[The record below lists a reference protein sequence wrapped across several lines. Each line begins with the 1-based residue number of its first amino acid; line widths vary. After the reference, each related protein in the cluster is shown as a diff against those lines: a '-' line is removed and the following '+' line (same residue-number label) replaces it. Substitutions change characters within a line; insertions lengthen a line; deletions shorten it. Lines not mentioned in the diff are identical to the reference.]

1 MINNEIVIKMVE
13 PYLKDNQ
20 IFEKDFNE
28 IFKMLSEDEK
38 YDVRE
43 LLDERDIEIERCE
56 GEKVEDNSSD
66 FDNEEVIDEPNEDLG
81 IEAKK
86 DDWFKI
92 LYSNAIFAKDDE
104 ILDEKLITN
113 QCRSNEELC
122 ILAQQGNELALE
134 RLCINNK
141 GLVAKCVSQIEKH
154 RRTRSLQFDDLFQAG
169 MIGLISA
176 VAKFDSSLG
185 TKFTTYATW
194 WIEQKIRREIDD
206 FENIIR
212 VPVHMLELIRKV
224 YKFDSIFVSRGLSF
238 SERIDLITRELGIS
252 KEKVRQCIFIKST
265 ILSNSSLDVPIG
277 DEGDTSIIEMISSNC
292 IPTPEQ
298 VLSEKSIHDIVMDS
312 LSILKEKEREIII
325 YRFGLDGGGSRTL
338 EQIGIKYGVTRER
351 IRQIEAKA
359 LKKLK
364 KGNKPQTKEL
374 SNLYKYKI

>member
-1 MINNEIVIKMVE
+1 M
-13 PYLKDNQ
+13 
-20 IFEKDFNE
+20 
-28 IFKMLSEDEK
+28 
-38 YDVRE
+38 
-43 LLDERDIEIERCE
+43 
-56 GEKVEDNSSD
+56 
-66 FDNEEVIDEPNEDLG
+66 
-81 IEAKK
+81 
-86 DDWFKI
+86 
-92 LYSNAIFAKDDE
+92 
-104 ILDEKLITN
+104 
-113 QCRSNEELC
+113 
-122 ILAQQGNELALE
+122 
-134 RLCINNK
+134 
-141 GLVAKCVSQIEKH
+141 VAKCVSQIEKH

-224 YKFDSIFVSRGLSF
+224 YKLDSIFVSRGLSF

-252 KEKVRQCIFIKST
+252 KEKVRQCILIKST